1 MVVMAE
7 MVELVEVRMEV
18 RIEMRMEEIV
28 AMMETLTGMMVVG
41 VGWKR

>member
-1 MVVMAE
+1 MTAE

-28 AMMETLTGMMVVG
+28 EMMETLTGMMVVG